1 MVIQRVK
8 GVEDESVKMKEGL
21 QGVEQEVVSGMEK
34 AKEEAKKEMKVEMKR
49 RDDRNLNIAVYGI
62 AESKEQDVNKRTE
75 EDQTQVKEMIAQIGV
90 EVIGEVEVQHRAGR
104 PREGEEARPR
114 PVIVRIADDESR
126 ARILRNARNLARK
139 EGWRRVFVAPDLTF
153 EQREEARR
161 KETELREDALKKN
174 NDAKKEKKAVKYVV
188 VGQRGSRH
196 VIKVPD
202 RERERETE
210 TE

>member
-196 VIKVPD
+196 VIEVPD